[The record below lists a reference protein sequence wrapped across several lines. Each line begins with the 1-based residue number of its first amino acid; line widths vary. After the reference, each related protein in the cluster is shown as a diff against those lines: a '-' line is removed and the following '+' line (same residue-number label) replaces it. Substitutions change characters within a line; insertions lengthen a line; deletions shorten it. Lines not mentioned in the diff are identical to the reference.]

1 MAMAHSVED
10 RNLKLRKRRE
20 NVFIAKPEA
29 SNTFLVIGKQDQ
41 FTLIALFE
49 TSSPL
54 RQFYMRHTEKNR
66 LLHKRKETY
75 HYILPSTM

>member
-29 SNTFLVIGKQDQ
+29 SNTFLV
-41 FTLIALFE
+41 
-49 TSSPL
+49 
-54 RQFYMRHTEKNR
+54 
-66 LLHKRKETY
+66 KRKTIY
-75 HYILPSTM
+75 DRF